1 MLSSFGVPISW
12 KSKGQKSVTLSSSEA
27 EFVALTEAAK
37 EVKFIVQ
44 IIQPMGI
51 PLKLSAIYRVDNVGV
66 IFMAEKINTTSRSKD
81 TDLKL
86 RWLNEL
92 VVDEKLLK
100 IVFVKS
106 EDNVSDWFTK
116 DVNSQL
122 YLTHRKQFWKR
133 SQPKTKTRYQYAKR
147 KGVGIWSF

>member
-1 MLSSFGVPISW
+1 MEIKRPKL
-12 KSKGQKSVTLSSSEA
+12 VTLSSSEA

-44 IIQPMGI
+44 ILLSMGI
-51 PLKLSAIYRVDNVGV
+51 PVKLPVICRADNVGA
-66 IFMAEKINTTSRSKD
+66 IFMAENINTTSRSKHI
-81 TDLKL
+81 DLKL

-106 EDNVSDWFTK
+106 EENVSDWFTK
-116 DVNSQL
+116 NVNSQISE
-122 YLTHRKQFWKR
+122 KNFWKR
-133 SQPKTKTRYQYAKR
+133 SRPNTKTRLHGLK
-147 KGVGIWSF
+147 